1 MDLKDAS
8 LGPFFAFEFDIA
20 LTMVRVTLLRL
31 SHGLLHHEPYLLPFS
46 QVHLRAKF
54 KAWSRSCYRLG
65 LTTSSTGDIGQVYSL
80 VTEVTSLA
88 SFRSTCWKVVVGL
101 TLSV

>member
-1 MDLKDAS
+1 MPRGGENHAQGGEKIAQGGEKISRALRARRTVYFFPP
-8 LGPFFAFEFDIA
+8 LGNFSCTP

-31 SHGLLHHEPYLLPFS
+31 SHGLLHHEPYLLPFG

-65 LTTSSTGDIGQVYSL
+65 LTTSST
-80 VTEVTSLA
+80 
-88 SFRSTCWKVVVGL
+88 W
-101 TLSV
+101 